1 MRYSDKELS
10 LIKNTFAEQLDLM
23 VLIRK
28 FLLQGE
34 MDEKE
39 TALIQKYAMNPEI
52 LAILKKAVNP
62 KVDKLAPPFETVDL
76 LASMDLNPT
85 AFDHAYRVVKA
96 RYLASQYLDN
106 RFAVL
111 EGKDVE
117 EIEFDSLHIPTE
129 DPEQTYLNII
139 ARNFLLSHID
149 SQLFNQ
155 LMVIAGQKTETPEQ
169 QKKRL
174 TKDSTK

>member
-34 MDEKE
+34 MTEEEMKTIKRYTDNTEVL
-39 TALIQKYAMNPEI
+39 T
-52 LAILKKAVNP
+52 ILKKAVNP
-62 KVDKLAPPFETVDL
+62 KIDKLAPPFETVDL
-76 LASMDLNPT
+76 FSSMDMNPT
-85 AFDHAYRVVKA
+85 PYDHAYRAINA
-96 RYLASQYLDN
+96 RTLAGKYLDD
-106 RFAVL
+106 RFATLAGESPKEVQ
-111 EGKDVE
+111 
-117 EIEFDSLHIPTE
+117 FDTLHIPTE
-129 DPEQTYLNII
+129 DIEQTYLNLI

-149 SQLFNQ
+149 SQLFNS
-155 LMVIAGQKTETPEQ
+155 LMVIAGQKNETPEQ

-174 TKDSTK
+174 TQDSSK